1 MGNVYRARDVRLG
14 REVALKVMADHV
26 AADPEM
32 RRRFEIEARAVAAL
46 SHPCIMAIHELAVIG
61 GVSVAVMELL
71 EGETLRARISKGVCP
86 WREAVRI
93 AAAVADGLA
102 AAHAR
107 GVIHRDL
114 KPENIFLT
122 TDGAVKIL
130 DFGLALQRLDGP
142 EVSADSPTIAHT
154 AQGVVLGTFGYMSPE
169 QVTGGRVDG
178 RSDIFAL
185 GCVLYEMLAGRRL
198 FAGRTPNEVIASLLH
213 DSQPDLNVVRSC
225 WRPPS
230 SARSSSRAI
239 ARDPAGRFESARDCA
254 LALHAL
260 ETGSAPPAS
269 SVFFGRACAGRARA
283 ASRSRCCRSST
294 RASTRSSST

>member
-1 MGNVYRARDVRLG
+1 MPLSPGSKIAQYEIIAPLGAGGMGNVYRARDVRLG

-32 RRRFEIEARAVAAL
+32 RRRFEIEARAVAGL

-93 AAAVADGLA
+93 AAGVADGLA

-130 DFGLALQRLDGP
+130 DFGLALQRLEGP
-142 EVSADSPTIAHT
+142 EGS
-154 AQGVVLGTFGYMSPE
+154 F
-169 QVTGGRVDG
+169 
-178 RSDIFAL
+178 
-185 GCVLYEMLAGRRL
+185 
-198 FAGRTPNEVIASLLH
+198 
-213 DSQPDLNVVRSC
+213 
-225 WRPPS
+225 
-230 SARSSSRAI
+230 SARSVTCR
-239 ARDPAGRFESARDCA
+239 
-254 LALHAL
+254 
-260 ETGSAPPAS
+260 
-269 SVFFGRACAGRARA
+269 
-283 ASRSRCCRSST
+283 RSR
-294 RASTRSSST
+294 